1 MKRKQSS
8 KEFKLHAV
16 MLILKENRP
25 IRFVSKQLDVHENT
39 MYRWVQEY
47 GDYGEAAFPGKGNSK
62 YHEHYQMR
70 VLEKENKALKEEIK
84 LLKKYQAFLK
94 REKN

>member
-1 MKRKQSS
+1 MKRKQYS
-8 KEFKLHAV
+8 KEFKLQAV

-47 GDYGEAAFPGKGNSK
+47 EDYGEAVF
-62 YHEHYQMR
+62 
-70 VLEKENKALKEEIK
+70 LEKVVENL
-84 LLKKYQAFLK
+84 
-94 REKN
+94 